1 MTFSD
6 EQKERAAQALAAL
19 GTDVPWRALTNKDYW
34 RTKAGVAL
42 ATVAGE
48 VVPRA
53 LADEMA
59 QELSNAQDKITGDDF
74 DWLLDQ
80 DDGRRLRCARAQAG
94 LDRQDDGRRL
104 QQAHRVRP
112 RCVQKGG
119 G

>member
-59 QELSNAQDKITGDDF
+59 QELSNAHDAITGDDF
-74 DWLLDQ
+74 DWLLAKY
-80 DDGRRLRCARAQAG
+80 REA
-94 LDRQDDGRRL
+94 
-104 QQAHRVRP
+104 VR
-112 RCVQKGG
+112 
-119 G
+119 